1 MFHTFSHWCLKK
13 NTAHPEAR
21 DLKSCTFFY
30 MSCPLSSHEC
40 LSQSWFA
47 PQWTGHLITHTSL
60 HHVPAGNV
68 TCMFSGRQ
76 SYFVMQ
82 RCSDSHTL
90 RCKSVVTVILCD
102 AKVWWHVILG
112 DAKVWWHVILC
123 NAKEWWQSYF
133 VMQSVVTV
141 ILCDAKVWGHVILC
155 DAQVWWQS
163 YFVMQRCGDS
173 CTLWCKG
180 VVTVILCDAK
190 VWWPSYFVMLRCGG
204 DNSELGAGT
213 ALLHCCT
220 GEILPVGWPLH
231 HLLSLHHGS
240 IQVLVDLRNNWHQ
253 VCEIWWI
260 CQSTK
265 PITSQTQ
272 NTHTQ
277 TSDTNFR
284 RVSPFNITPAKR
296 AHKARTC
303 WGEGGMHTW

>member
-90 RCKSVVTVILCD
+90 WCKS
-102 AKVWWHVILG
+102 
-112 DAKVWWHVILC
+112 
-123 NAKEWWQSYF
+123 
-133 VMQSVVTV
+133 
-141 ILCDAKVWGHVILC
+141 
-155 DAQVWWQS
+155 
-163 YFVMQRCGDS
+163 
-173 CTLWCKG
+173 

-303 WGEGGMHTW
+303 WCVDHSV